1 MGKEFDEK
9 MLTQVLNPSSKA
21 YKELQKVIPDIAA
34 RKVINNVKICLTP
47 GATDCTAK
55 GSYFIADQVLVKI
68 ETNSVGVKKIV
79 DMVVVEVKLTAKT
92 LTTTGQDTAAK
103 SIGNSLAL
111 RTTRQ
116 ADADKVELPVKINP
130 GDAIT
135 LNKFVKIF
143 GDDAGEAAGAIIHIP
158 KG

>member
-1 MGKEFDEK
+1 MCEEFKGK

-21 YKELQKVIPDIAA
+21 YKELQKVIPDIAD

-68 ETNSVGVKKIV
+68 RTNSEGVREIV
-79 DMVVVEVKLTAKT
+79 DMVVVEVKLTEKT
-92 LTTTGQDTAAK
+92 LTTTGQDAAAR

-111 RTTRQ
+111 RTMREVG
-116 ADADKVELPVKINP
+116 ADKLLLDVGINA
-130 GDAIT
+130 GDALS
-135 LNKFVKIF
+135 LNKFIKLY
-143 GDDAGEAAGAIIHIP
+143 GDDAGEAAGAIVHIP
-158 KG
+158 